1 MSALGFA
8 LVLAAAF
15 CHATWNYFVKR
26 LNAGPE
32 LIWLF
37 SAVTVVLYAP
47 LALWFALGWTAT
59 FSGVAVIA
67 VSALLHLAYF
77 VLLQRAYRAGDL
89 SVIYPT
95 ALATGPV
102 LSTSFAVA
110 VLGAPMNPQMAAGG
124 LIVVFGVLMLT
135 GGRRH
140 GGPRIGVSL
149 GFGLAVGTLI
159 GAYTVWDARAVA
171 LLAIPPLLLDYVSSF
186 GRRLVLAPL
195 ARRRWPSVRA
205 LWRDH
210 RNEVIVIAVFN
221 PLAYILVLVAL
232 TFTPVSY
239 VAPIRE
245 ISVLITVLMG
255 SFLLGEGQIARRLG
269 WAAVI
274 LTGVAVL
281 ATG

>member
-1 MSALGFA
+1 MSVFGFS

-37 SAVTVVLYAP
+37 SVVGLVLYAP
-47 LALWFALGWTAT
+47 AAVWFALGWEAT
-59 FSGVAVIA
+59 VSGFAVIG
-67 VSALLHLAYF
+67 VSTVLHLAYF
-77 VLLQRAYRAGDL
+77 VLLQRGYRAGDL
-89 SVIYPT
+89 SVVYPT
-95 ALATGPV
+95 ARATGPL

-110 VLGAPMNPQMAAGG
+110 FLGAPMNAQMAVGG
-124 LIVVFGVLMLT
+124 LVVVFGVLMLT
-135 GGRRH
+135 GGQMWGGRRAL
-140 GGPRIGVSL
+140 VSL
-149 GFGLAVGTLI
+149 GFGLSVGVII
-159 GAYTVWDARAVA
+159 GAYTVWDARAVGM
-171 LLAIPPLLLDYVSSF
+171 LAIPPLLLDYASSV
-186 GRRLVLAPL
+186 GRSVLLVPV
-195 ARRRWPSVRA
+195 ARSRWGKVRA

-210 RNEVIVIAVFN
+210 KPEVIAIAVFS

-255 SFLLGEGQIARRLG
+255 SVLLGEGHLKRRLA

-281 ATG
+281 ALG